1 MVSLSNHVAI
11 SLTKLTTFAVVILAV
26 YAIWLFADPS
36 KTHACS
42 CAVSGSPAEALARA
56 DAVFAGEVVSVRVGR
71 SSLLSYSSA
80 DPVSVKFNVSRV
92 WKGPRSD
99 TITIKTVRSEVSCG
113 YEFEEGRKYVVYARN
128 GETGLCSRTAGLEN
142 AVADLAALG
151 DGWQPESPADSVRLP
166 GGCGLFCT
174 LIRLLGSLR
183 FWN

>member
-11 SLTKLTTFAVVILAV
+11 SLTKLATFTVVILAV
-26 YAIWLFADPS
+26 YAIWLFADPG

-42 CAVSGSPAEALARA
+42 CAVSGSPAEALDRA

-71 SSLLSYSSA
+71 SSLLTYSSA

-151 DGWQPESPADSVRLP
+151 EGWQPDADSVRLP

-174 LIRLLGSLR
+174 LIRLLGNLR

>member
-1 MVSLSNHVAI
+1 M
-11 SLTKLTTFAVVILAV
+11 
-26 YAIWLFADPS
+26 
-36 KTHACS
+36 
-42 CAVSGSPAEALARA
+42 
-56 DAVFAGEVVSVRVGR
+56 RVGR

-99 TITIKTVRSEVSCG
+99 TITIKTVRSEASCG
-113 YEFEEGRKYVVYARN
+113 YEFEEGRRYIVFARN
-128 GETGLCSRTAGLEN
+128 GETGLCSRTAGLGN

-151 DGWQPESPADSVRLP
+151 DGWQPESPADSVRPL

-174 LIRLLGSLR
+174 LIRLLGSLW

>member
-1 MVSLSNHVAI
+1 MAI

-26 YAIWLFADPS
+26 YAIWLFADPG

-42 CAVSGSPAEALARA
+42 CADSGSPAEALARA

-71 SSLLSYSSA
+71 SSMLTYSSA
-80 DPVSVKFNVSRV
+80 DPVSVTFNVSRV

-99 TITIKTVRSEVSCG
+99 TITIRTVRSEASCG
-113 YEFEEGRKYVVYARN
+113 YEFEKGRKYIVYVRN
-128 GETGLCSRTAGLEN
+128 GETGRCEGTAGLEN

-151 DGWQPESPADSVRLP
+151 EGWQPESDANPVRRP

-174 LIRLLGSLR
+174 LIRLVWSLR